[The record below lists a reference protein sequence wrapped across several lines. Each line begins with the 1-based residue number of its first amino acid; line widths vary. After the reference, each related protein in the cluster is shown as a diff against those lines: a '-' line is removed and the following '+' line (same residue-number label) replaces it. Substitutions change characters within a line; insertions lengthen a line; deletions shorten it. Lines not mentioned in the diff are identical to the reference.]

1 MSNSNY
7 YIDRSDITFED
18 YVASE
23 EIKSH
28 LKSFLNEQQFK
39 DIFKQYRLPVSNK
52 LLLYGDSGCGK
63 TMTAKVVANHL
74 NKKLIIVNLATV
86 VSSKL
91 GETSKNLEV
100 LFKESQ
106 YESMVLLLDEF
117 DSLGQIRDADNKD
130 NAEMKRVV
138 NAIIQL
144 MDYFPEKSILI
155 AATNRINEI
164 DEALRRRFEWQIKFK
179 KPQPELLDELYTVLS
194 KNIPEKYLPKEKW
207 YNISYAEAK
216 DIFYKTVKQ
225 NIIKEHLPQD
235 EQ

>member
-1 MSNSNY
+1 MHHSNF
-7 YIDRSDITFED
+7 YIDRSDVTFED

-23 EIKSH
+23 EIKLH
-28 LKSFLNEQQFK
+28 LKSFLHEQQFK
-39 DIFKQYRLPVSNK
+39 ETFKQYQLPISNK

-63 TMTAKVVANHL
+63 TMTAKVIANHL
-74 NKKLIIVNLATV
+74 NKKLIIINLATII
-86 VSSKL
+86 SSKL
-91 GETSKNLEV
+91 GETSKNLAAI
-100 LFKESQ
+100 FKESK

-164 DEALRRRFEWQIKFK
+164 DEALRRRFEWQIQFD
-179 KPQPELLDELYTVLS
+179 KPQPELLDELYAVLG
-194 KNIPEKYLPKEKW
+194 KNIPEKYLPKTKW
-207 YNISYAEAK
+207 YDISYAEAK
-216 DIFYKTVKQ
+216 DAFYKTVKQ
-225 NIIKEHLPQD
+225 NIIQEQLAQD